1 VARRILDGRE
11 SESPPGDGSDGLKR
25 RATLKLLAGTAAAGI
40 GATIAARGASTPRPN
55 VLVVLIDDLRHDE
68 FGAGGHPYLE
78 TPSIDRLAREGVSF
92 TRAFHSTPLCS
103 PNRACI
109 LTGEYASKHG
119 IFNNVGRDRLSAQLR
134 TFPRALQA
142 SGYQTAHVGKWHMG
156 DSGAPRPGYDY
167 WLSFAGQGKIT
178 DPELN
183 EDGRTQ
189 KVSGYVTDI
198 LTERAVHFLTR
209 RRDRS
214 KPFCLFLAHK
224 AIHPDTVQRA
234 DASVDM
240 SAEMG
245 YLAAPRHRGRYA
257 GRAFPLSRSAAGHG
271 PAMGRHVLERVLERK
286 RSPETMREF
295 GSILNEGSDQQGIR
309 DRAEMML
316 SVDEGIGT
324 LLDVLESEGVLD
336 DTVVVFTSDNGYFFG
351 EHGLTLERRF
361 PYEECI
367 RSPLLFRHPARFPS
381 GRRVDALVS
390 MIDVAP
396 TLLELCG
403 VAIGSHVQGRSFVP
417 LLTRRRASGRD
428 VVLVEYYSH
437 DQPMPWILDIDYRAV
452 RTDRYKLIHWLQYPD
467 FDELYD
473 LAEDPLEMVNL
484 ASRASARAMKA
495 ELRERLRTLIGE
507 SLSL

>member
-1 VARRILDGRE
+1 MPRRERLYTVRGPWRHD
-11 SESPPGDGSDGLKR
+11 LKR
-25 RATLKLLAGTAAAGI
+25 RATLKLLAGAAAAGI
-40 GATIAARGASTPRPN
+40 GVTVASRAASAQRPN
-55 VLVVLIDDLRHDE
+55 VLVVLVDDLRHDE
-68 FGAGGHPYLE
+68 FGAGGHPYLV
-78 TPSIDRLAREGVSF
+78 TPHIDRLAREGVSF

-109 LTGEYASKHG
+109 LTGEYASRHG

-134 TFPRALQA
+134 TFPRALKA
-142 SGYQTAHVGKWHMG
+142 AGYHTAHIGKWHMG
-156 DSGAPRPGYDY
+156 DSAAPRPGYDY
-167 WLSFAGQGKIT
+167 WVSFAGQGKIT

-189 KVSGYVTDI
+189 RVTGYVTDI

-209 RRDRS
+209 RRDRG

-224 AIHPDTVQRA
+224 AIHPDTLQRA
-234 DASVDM
+234 DASIDM

-257 GRAFPLSRSAAGHG
+257 GRTFPPARSAAGHG
-271 PAMGRHVLERVLERK
+271 SAMGRPVLERVLERK
-286 RSPETMREF
+286 RSPETIREF

-316 SVDEGIGT
+316 SVDEGVGT
-324 LLDVLESEGVLD
+324 LLAVLESERVLE

-367 RSPLLFRHPARFPS
+367 RSPLLIRHARNVAS

-403 VAIGSHVQGRSFVP
+403 VAIGRHVQGRSLVP
-417 LLTRRRASGRD
+417 LLTRSGGRGRD
-428 VVLVEYYSH
+428 AVLVEYYSH

-452 RTDRYKLIHWLQYPD
+452 RTERYKLIHWLQYPD
-467 FDELYD
+467 LDELYD
-473 LAEDPLEMVNL
+473 LAEDPFEMVNL
-484 ASRASARAMKA
+484 ASRKSARAIKA
-495 ELRERLRTLIGE
+495 ELRERLLSLIGE